1 VPSLSIIVP
10 TLHEVHRI
18 PGLAGHLRACAP
30 GAQVIIVDGGSEDG
44 TAEEARREGLEIIE
58 RAPGRAHQMNQGVWE
73 ATGDHLL
80 FLHAD
85 TRLPERAEEL
95 VAATLADPSVALGA
109 FAFRF
114 AERGRRLAFVEAGA
128 RLRSAIRPTPYG
140 DQCLFLRRE
149 TFNQLDGFGD
159 LPAME
164 DFDLVERA
172 RALGSIRVLDEE
184 AVTSARRYLDRGP
197 LRLMLRHWWLSFR
210 FLRGWRP
217 GPQDRVRR

>member
-1 VPSLSIIVP
+1 MPSLSIIVP
-10 TLHEVHRI
+10 TLEEADRI
-18 PGLAGHLRACAP
+18 PGLAAHLRACAP
-30 GAQVIIVDGGSEDG
+30 DAQVIVVDGGSEDG
-44 TAEEARREGLEIIE
+44 TADAARVEGLAVIE

-73 ATGDHLL
+73 ATGEHLL

-85 TRLPERAEEL
+85 TRLPERAPEL
-95 VAATLADPSVALGA
+95 VAATLADPAVALGA

-140 DQCLFLRRE
+140 DQGLFLRRE
-149 TFNQLDGFGD
+149 TFDRLDGFGD
-159 LPAME
+159 LPLME

-172 RALGSIRVLDEE
+172 RQLGEIRVLDAE
-184 AVTSARRYLDRGP
+184 AVTSARRYLERGP
-197 LRLMLRHWWLSFR
+197 LRLMLRHWWLSAR

-217 GPQDRVRR
+217 GPRDRIPR